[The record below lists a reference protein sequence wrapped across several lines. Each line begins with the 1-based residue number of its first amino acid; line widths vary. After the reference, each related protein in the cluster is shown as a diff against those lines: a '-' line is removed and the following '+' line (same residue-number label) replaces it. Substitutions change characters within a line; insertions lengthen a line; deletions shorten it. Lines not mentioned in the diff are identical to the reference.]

1 MPSLVYARRMH
12 RRGRPNHPDVLT
24 PAEWQVLNALRHG
37 MSNREI
43 ARRRG
48 TSLDATRFH
57 VANIL
62 DKLGLHSREA
72 LRHWPGIPVD
82 SALARSS
89 PQMTQPLQIGPI
101 GQVSLTVDDVPRSV
115 AFYRDAIGLPHLF
128 TFGDLAFFDC
138 GGTRLFITKPESASP
153 VQNSVLYFSV
163 GDIHATA
170 TVLRERGVPFQAEP
184 HLIHRHD
191 DGTEEWMAF
200 FKDDQGRDLALHSIV
215 RP

>member
-1 MPSLVYARRMH
+1 MH
-12 RRGRPNHPDVLT
+12 RRGRPSHPDVLT
-24 PAEWQVLNALRHG
+24 PAEWQVLNAVRHG

-62 DKLGLHSREA
+62 DKLGLASREA

-82 SALARSS
+82 SALARS
-89 PQMTQPLQIGPI
+89 PQPMTQPSQLGPLA
-101 GQVSLTVDDVPRSV
+101 QVSLTVRDVPRAV
-115 AFYRDAIGLPHLF
+115 DFYRDSLGLPHLF

-138 GGTRLFITKPESASP
+138 GGTRLFITRPESGAVP
-153 VQNSVLYFSV
+153 GQNSVLYFSV
-163 GDIHATA
+163 GDIQSAVAT
-170 TVLRERGVPFQAEP
+170 LRQRGVVFQAEP
-184 HLIHRHD
+184 HLIHRHE

-200 FKDDQGRDLALHSIV
+200 FADPDGNTMALMSRVPPLAN
-215 RP
+215 